1 MKKIAII
8 IPLLF
13 CVLLSNSQ
21 TVSDNI
27 KSQAE
32 KMVTA
37 FKDEN
42 YNSLLDYTYPKILE
56 IAGGKVVLESMVKQM
71 MDGMKADGVFV
82 DSAKVGEPGAIFQA
96 GSELHSTITQTVYMK
111 YTGGKMISESTLL
124 AVSMDEG
131 INWYFLDIKQL
142 TPEMKTQF
150 FPDFN
155 PDLIIPEPKPII
167 TTYDEN

>member
-1 MKKIAII
+1 MKKY
-8 IPLLF
+8 F
-13 CVLLSNSQ
+13 VLILIVFSGLIVSSQDISN
-21 TVSDNI
+21 NI

-71 MDGMKADGVFV
+71 MDDMKADGVFV

-111 YTGGKMISESTLL
+111 YTGGRMISESTLL
-124 AVSMDEG
+124 AVSMDAG
-131 INWYFLDIKQL
+131 LNWYFLDIKQL

-155 PDLIIPEPKPII
+155 PELIIPEPKPLI
-167 TTYDEN
+167 TIDDKD

>member
-1 MKKIAII
+1 MKKKLIL
-8 IPLLF
+8 IPFLF
-13 CVLLSNSQ
+13 YFLFANTQ
-21 TVSDNI
+21 TVSENI

-71 MDGMKADGVFV
+71 MDDMKADGVFV

-111 YTGGKMISESTLL
+111 YTGGRMISESTLL
-124 AVSMDEG
+124 AVSMDAG
-131 INWYFLDIKQL
+131 LNWYFLDIKQL
-142 TPEMKTQF
+142 TPAMKTQF
-150 FPDFN
+150 FPEFN
-155 PDLIIPEPKPII
+155 SDLVIPEPKPL
-167 TTYDEN
+167 TTINDEN

>member
-1 MKKIAII
+1 MKKIFFL
-8 IPLLF
+8 IPILF
-13 CVLLSNSQ
+13 SFLITTAQDISV
-21 TVSDNI
+21 NI

-42 YNSLLDYTYPKILE
+42 YSDLLDYTYPKILE
-56 IAGGKVVLESMVKQM
+56 IAGGKEVLESMVKQM

-82 DSAKVGEPGAIFQA
+82 DSATVGEPGAIFEA

-111 YTGGKMISESTLL
+111 YTGGRMISESTLL
-124 AVSMDEG
+124 AVSTDAG
-131 INWYFLDIKQL
+131 LNWYFLDIKQL

-155 PDLIIPEPKPII
+155 PDLVIPEPKPLI
-167 TTYDEN
+167 TINDEN